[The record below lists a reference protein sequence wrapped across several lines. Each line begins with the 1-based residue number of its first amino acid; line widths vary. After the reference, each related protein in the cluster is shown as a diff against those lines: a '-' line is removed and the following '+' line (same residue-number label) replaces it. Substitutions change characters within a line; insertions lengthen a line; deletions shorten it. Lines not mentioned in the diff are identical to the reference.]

1 MNTVTIR
8 QRGEITLPKE
18 VREAC
23 HVAPGAIFSV
33 VPIGDV
39 ILLIPGHSRVGEA
52 AGGLRSKP
60 LSEANTAQRPPSSY
74 CSNPATLSIFYYL
87 QRPALLPVGQ
97 YTIGNSS

>member
-1 MNTVTIR
+1 MNTVTVR

-52 AGGLRSKP
+52 AAQLEHLRESAGLTVEQMMEGLDEER
-60 LSEANTAQRPPSSY
+60 ER
-74 CSNPATLSIFYYL
+74 YY
-87 QRPALLPVGQ
+87 QER
-97 YTIGNSS
+97 YGN